1 MRVVRLEHINEHTVK
16 VMIKTSDLEERG
28 ITFFDLLGNQKK
40 VETFF
45 YSILE
50 EVGLRSEFEGLDT
63 VTFQVVPKSD
73 GLDLYI
79 TKGLNV
85 DFTKQIKEDLQS
97 ESTPHN
103 GTPLDNIYRY
113 FEQGK
118 DAFKQNQKRQQRAK
132 EEKELNKVLAF
143 DSLEKFITF
152 AQSLTHKEI
161 RDNHLYKH
169 QHVYYW
175 HMNMSNLEE
184 STYFHYQAIEHGGQ
198 VAHISEVFLSEH
210 AQLVIEQE
218 AVQMIKKHFK

>member
-1 MRVVRLEHINEHTVK
+1 
-16 VMIKTSDLEERG
+16 MIKTSDLEERG
-28 ITFFDLLGNQKK
+28 ITFFDLLGSQKK

-97 ESTPHN
+97 EGTQHN

-118 DAFKQNQKRQQRAK
+118 EALKNNQKRQQRDK
-132 EEKELNKVLAF
+132 EVRELNKVISF

-152 AQSLTHKEI
+152 VQSLANREV
-161 RDNHLYKH
+161 RENHLYKY

-175 HMNMSNLEE
+175 HMHMADLDEA
-184 STYFHYQAIEHGGQ
+184 TYFRYQAIEHGGQ
-198 VAHISEVFLSEH
+198 IAHVSENFLKEH
-210 AQLVIEQE
+210 GQIVIGDE
-218 AVQMIKKHFK
+218 AVQVIKKHFK